1 MTETKNAPQA
11 KDANQVQNQ
20 SKDNTFKRKLIAFD
34 PKDFTGE
41 NEPDTL
47 EQNNAINKLVYIP
60 DWNNKPETKPAIL
73 SLKGEPIL
81 SHQNTTA
88 IIAAPGFGKSS
99 ICEAAPASYLNH
111 NADCFGL
118 EVHKDCNGII
128 YIDFERTNIDVWNSR
143 SRMCDRAGI
152 KYGQDTPRVIFA
164 GMRSI
169 PRLKERLEEIE
180 HLLLNNPCGLL
191 ILDGAGDMVTDT
203 NDLLQAI
210 ECRIF
215 LRELTVKYNLSILT
229 TLHPNPNSF
238 KPRGHIG
245 SEIMREAESVLV
257 VKKIEN
263 DCRILTT
270 DFEHGKNRNGAHANS
285 AYKWSTE
292 NHMFLSI
299 DIDEL
304 KHDRQDAKDNEKMEW
319 TKNLVSKVLLP
330 PNSLKNAELLS
341 NIMKQISKSESS
353 AKRVLKDM
361 IGWGFVEK
369 YGDGLYRPVI

>member
-1 MTETKNAPQA
+1 MSQHSTGSNTIERKPKINT
-11 KDANQVQNQ
+11 
-20 SKDNTFKRKLIAFD
+20 SKGKSIAFNL
-34 PKDFTGE
+34 KDFTGE
-41 NEPDTL
+41 TL
-47 EQNNAINKLVYIP
+47 EEKPINKLVYIP
-60 DWNNKPETKPAIL
+60 DWNNKPALTPAIL
-73 SLKGEPIL
+73 RLSGEPIL
-81 SHQNTTA
+81 SHQNTTV

-99 ICEAAPASYLNH
+99 ICEAIPASYLNPD
-111 NADCFGL
+111 ADCLGL

-169 PRLKERLEEIE
+169 PRLKERLEEIGK
-180 HLLLNNPCGLL
+180 LLEGNECSLL

-203 NDLLQAI
+203 NDLPQAI

-215 LRELTVKYNLSILT
+215 LRELTVKHNLSILT

-245 SEIMREAESVLV
+245 SEIMREAECVLV
-257 VKKIEN
+257 VKKIES

-270 DFEHGKNRNGAHANS
+270 DFEHGKNRNAAHANS
-285 AYKWSTE
+285 AFKWSDE
-292 NHMFLSI
+292 NRMFLSI
-299 DIDEL
+299 DIDDVKNQKQEMKDQNKMIWTEDL
-304 KHDRQDAKDNEKMEW
+304 AKKILM
-319 TKNLVSKVLLP
+319 P
-330 PNSLKNAELLS
+330 PNSLKNGELVS
-341 NIMKQISKSESS
+341 AIMKEISKTEST

-361 IGWGFVEK
+361 TGWSFVEK
-369 YGDGLYRPVI
+369 STDGFYRLVV

>member
-1 MTETKNAPQA
+1 MDTNLINNYEQRLKNPD
-11 KDANQVQNQ
+11 KING
-20 SKDNTFKRKLIAFD
+20 FD

-99 ICEAAPASYLNH
+99 ICEAASASYLNH
-111 NADCFGL
+111 NADCLGL

-128 YIDFERTNIDVWNSR
+128 HIDFERTNIDVWNSR

-152 KYGQDTPRVIFA
+152 RYGQDTPRVVFA

-191 ILDGAGDMVTDT
+191 VLDGAGDMVTDT
-203 NDLLQAI
+203 NDLPQAI

-257 VKKIEN
+257 VKKIES
-263 DCRILTT
+263 DCKILTT
-270 DFEHGKNRNGAHANS
+270 DFEFGKNRNGAHANS

-304 KHDRQDAKDNEKMEW
+304 KHDKQEAKDSQKMEW
-319 TKNLVSKVLLP
+319 TKDLAGKVLP
-330 PNSLKNAELLS
+330 TPNSLKNSELLS
-341 NIMKQISKSESS
+341 NIMIQISKTEST

-361 IGWGFVEK
+361 VGWGFVEK
-369 YGDGLYRPVI
+369 RSDGFYRLIV